1 MRKLAF
7 IAFIFLSCAGLA
19 AAQIPTSGNVFV
31 GYSFENSSSSTLNQ
45 DLSRPNLQGW
55 EASLEGKIIPFL
67 GVVAD
72 LSGHYGPQSAT
83 IPPPTAPCLRP
94 SPAMKPKLLFGP
106 RVSVSLGKFR
116 PFAEAD
122 VGVARVNTDNGFG
135 PRYFVRHRVRRRIW
149 TTAFSVLWPGGF
161 REITSAPAS
170 STQPRATSALST
182 GIVFRF

>member
-72 LSGHYGPQSAT
+72 LSGHYGSQSAT
-83 IPPPTAPCLRP
+83 IPTPDGPVSETITGHETEV
-94 SPAMKPKLLFGP
+94 LFGP

-116 PFAEAD
+116 PFAEAE
-122 VGVARVNTDNGFG
+122 VGVARINNDNGFG
-135 PRYFVRHRVRRRIW
+135 SDTSFA
-149 TTAFSVLWPGGF
+149 TAFGGGLDYRIF
-161 REITSAPAS
+161 RPLAWRIQGDYVGTRFFNT
-170 STQPRATSALST
+170 TQSNLRLST